1 MPGLLATCNHSEE
14 GCLLDEAH
22 DHNLV
27 QHHHQHNQ
35 QQQIENQ
42 DLDKLGYNDTATPSV
57 HDQYSTLL
65 QSGSAARWKR
75 QQNSLNHNH
84 NLLREIGKREGDYN
98 GDSGRE
104 TAPAS
109 GSSGIGSGSGTEIRQ
124 KTMEEVH
131 GVDVS
136 WLHHPG
142 QNKNGERK
150 PVPTRPAQAPVA
162 SSSPAMQ
169 QQIGRKAVPSSSPQS
184 QQQSGNGN
192 GNTNAP
198 ARSAPQ
204 PPPTQHEH
212 HHRHH
217 TAPGFVTP
225 PALSPA
231 ATAKNNVAPAAP
243 STPSPSATT
252 TAAAGAKPPTKR
264 PGMLG
269 RSSSQRTAGKDG
281 GEDGK
286 TGGRRS
292 SWMNSLSSK
301 FSSSNSTQQL
311 QQGQQGGVGTEQRPG
326 PQPSQ
331 QQLQAQGPPG
341 SAAQSLSAVP
351 STLVTHH
358 EEAEE
363 EEAALPAPV
372 NSGKKESSFFSS
384 LTRRLSSASTNT
396 VPKSQMAMGGVCE
409 RRVLNVDPNRQRCL
423 VPEMD
428 PSRLRRVSFCVDVE
442 IAGRPQYY
450 SEEDERDEGMKNKN
464 MKMKER
470 AEGAALK
477 RPQAVEEEKDRG
489 GDVDA
494 KAGSRAL
501 DIPAR
506 RGEGEIGGGASP
518 SIDGGSLDDRDGESA
533 SRKKEK
539 KMRSEAERKER
550 KEKRRRKAEESGA
563 VPVELSVAEEDE
575 QDAVAGG
582 GTPPKTVTGISG
594 NSLSRQT
601 SGNNNNAM
609 DTPPVISAIPDTPPV
624 DLMGAAPPPNQDKPT
639 TDPVRI
645 YRRCCQLRET
655 PILKRITEQLMSPT
669 CTLPSE
675 PGVVNCLDLTGSR
688 LQLADVTTLGDWLA
702 VVPVRVLKFEDADL
716 NDEGVR
722 CILAGLLAAK
732 RPQVSKRRS
741 VQPRHRQLA
750 QGGAVGGRHEERSG
764 VIEKLNLKCNARI
777 TRVGWKHIGLFVY
790 MCRSLKAVD
799 LSMNAFPETL
809 AVSAQLPV
817 VGAGAGAGGKVGATL
832 APTRS
837 ETRETD
843 AAEIFA
849 KCLAERVGGSRL
861 EELQVSE
868 CGFSAEQVRK
878 IVDGA
883 VMCGISR
890 LGLAGNHLDD
900 EGLGYVMGYF
910 RSGVCHGLDLGG
922 NDLHGRLGVVADA
935 IREGGKK
942 GGLPVWGLSLAGCN
956 LFSEDLRVLFPAL
969 AKLPDFRFID
979 LSHNRELCGRDNGT
993 VSLWRRYMGSFGEL
1007 KRIHLADVGMS
1018 PKQAIALADCL
1029 PDGPR
1034 LAHLNVLENPMLSA
1048 LASAREEAGQEEA
1061 CAVYA
1066 SLMAAVRVSSTLI
1079 CIDID
1084 VPSADNSEVVKALA
1098 KQVVAY
1104 SLRNME
1110 QFAIAEATGHAVPNA
1125 MAKLTGPH
1133 GGERKVKEIT
1143 VPDVLMHLVG
1153 HVEGNSGPHDYD
1165 DPAPDED
1172 YIVGGTGVVKALQY
1186 VLGEKAEDLRRS
1198 SVPGTPHSTG
1208 AMTPRDG
1215 RPGSSAGFPPTE
1227 EQRGKA
1233 KAMSKNLLESAR
1245 KIRQRLQPALIKE
1258 ATAGDEL
1265 SYRRLLFLDQTL
1277 ESMVSRFE
1285 EEYPETRLSSAG
1297 SAALG
1302 APSYPSRG
1310 SSMAPSDG
1318 KTDLSINTQLTE
1330 FTSTSVSDDE
1340 DDLDQAIRPPSAI
1353 SRHGSEVG
1361 LASRALSLEEGRLH
1375 RLGQHL
1381 RREVIDSPAT
1391 MTAPETERIKKLGEK
1406 LEAISG
1412 AELKNVVENEGW
1424 ESILRRVGGN
1434 YDDLRA
1440 LQEQDPE
1447 GFEQFKESQRLAR
1460 MNMRAER

>member
-1 MPGLLATCNHSEE
+1 
-14 GCLLDEAH
+14 
-22 DHNLV
+22 
-27 QHHHQHNQ
+27 
-35 QQQIENQ
+35 
-42 DLDKLGYNDTATPSV
+42 
-57 HDQYSTLL
+57 
-65 QSGSAARWKR
+65 
-75 QQNSLNHNH
+75 
-84 NLLREIGKREGDYN
+84 
-98 GDSGRE
+98 
-104 TAPAS
+104 
-109 GSSGIGSGSGTEIRQ
+109 
-124 KTMEEVH
+124 MEEVH

-150 PVPTRPAQAPVA
+150 PVPARPAAPA
-162 SSSPAMQ
+162 STGSK
-169 QQIGRKAVPSSSPQS
+169 QQIERKAVPSSNLQS
-184 QQQSGNGN
+184 QRQSGNGN
-192 GNTNAP
+192 GNAA
-198 ARSAPQ
+198 ARTPAPQ
-204 PPPTQHEH
+204 PPQPQHEH

-252 TAAAGAKPPTKR
+252 ASKPQTKR

-311 QQGQQGGVGTEQRPG
+311 QTTPEQQQQQRPG

-331 QQLQAQGPPG
+331 QQQVQT
-341 SAAQSLSAVP
+341 SATQSLSTVP

-363 EEAALPAPV
+363 EAEAYPTPPV
-372 NSGKKESSFFSS
+372 SSGKKESSFFSS

-409 RRVLNVDPNRQRCL
+409 RRVLNIDPNRQRCL

-450 SEEDERDEGMKNKN
+450 SEEDERDDGVKRKD

-494 KAGSRAL
+494 KAGSRGL
-501 DIPAR
+501 DIPAK
-506 RGEGEIGGGASP
+506 RGEGESGGGASP
-518 SIDGGSLDDRDGESA
+518 QGSLDDREGGESA

-575 QDAVAGG
+575 QDAVAGD
-582 GTPPKTVTGISG
+582 GTPPKTGISG

-601 SGNNNNAM
+601 SGNTNNAM
-609 DTPPVISAIPDTPPV
+609 DTPPVISAISDAPPV
-624 DLMGAAPPPNQDKPT
+624 DLMGAAPPKQDKPT

-732 RPQVSKRRS
+732 RPMVSKRRS

-764 VIEKLNLKCNARI
+764 VIEKLNLKHNPRI

-799 LSMNAFPETL
+799 LSMNSFPETL
-809 AVSAQLPV
+809 AVSALHPV
-817 VGAGAGAGGKVGATL
+817 VGSAGGKVGATL

-900 EGLGYVMGYF
+900 EGLGYVMRYF

-922 NDLHGRLGVVADA
+922 NDMHGRLQMVADA

-993 VSLWRRYMGSFGEL
+993 VSLFRRYMGSFREL

-1110 QFAIAEATGHAVPNA
+1110 QFAIAEATGHAIPNA

-1153 HVEGNSGPHDYD
+1153 HVEGSSGPHDYD

-1310 SSMAPSDG
+1310 SSMTPSDG

-1381 RREVIDSPAT
+1381 RREVIDSPAA

-1460 MNMRAER
+1460 MNMRAES

>member
-1 MPGLLATCNHSEE
+1 
-14 GCLLDEAH
+14 
-22 DHNLV
+22 
-27 QHHHQHNQ
+27 
-35 QQQIENQ
+35 
-42 DLDKLGYNDTATPSV
+42 
-57 HDQYSTLL
+57 
-65 QSGSAARWKR
+65 
-75 QQNSLNHNH
+75 
-84 NLLREIGKREGDYN
+84 
-98 GDSGRE
+98 
-104 TAPAS
+104 
-109 GSSGIGSGSGTEIRQ
+109 
-124 KTMEEVH
+124 MEEVH

-150 PVPTRPAQAPVA
+150 PVPTRPAP
-162 SSSPAMQ
+162 PANTGSK
-169 QQIGRKAVPSSSPQS
+169 QQIERKAVPSSSSNSQS

-192 GNTNAP
+192 AA
-198 ARSAPQ
+198 ARTPAPQ
-204 PPPTQHEH
+204 PPQPQHEH

-243 STPSPSATT
+243 STPSPSAAT
-252 TAAAGAKPPTKR
+252 TASKPQTKR

-301 FSSSNSTQQL
+301 FSSSNSTQQPQTTPE
-311 QQGQQGGVGTEQRPG
+311 QQQQQRPG
-326 PQPSQ
+326 PLPSQ
-331 QQLQAQGPPG
+331 QQQVQGQLG
-341 SAAQSLSAVP
+341 SATQSLSTVP

-363 EEAALPAPV
+363 EAEAYPTPPV

-409 RRVLNVDPNRQRCL
+409 RRVLNIDPNRQRCL

-450 SEEDERDEGMKNKN
+450 SEEDERDDGVKRKD

-494 KAGSRAL
+494 KAGSRGL

-506 RGEGEIGGGASP
+506 RGEGEVGGASP
-518 SIDGGSLDDRDGESA
+518 QESLDDRDGGESA

-575 QDAVAGG
+575 QDAVAGS
-582 GTPPKTVTGISG
+582 GTPPKTGISG

-609 DTPPVISAIPDTPPV
+609 DTPPVISAISD
-624 DLMGAAPPPNQDKPT
+624 APPMSMDLGGAVPPKQDKPT

-732 RPQVSKRRS
+732 RPMVSKRRS

-764 VIEKLNLKCNARI
+764 VIEKLNLKHNPRI

-799 LSMNAFPETL
+799 LSMNLFPETL
-809 AVSAQLPV
+809 AVSALHPV
-817 VGAGAGAGGKVGATL
+817 IGSAGGKVGATL

-900 EGLGYVMGYF
+900 EGL
-910 RSGVCHGLDLGG
+910 
-922 NDLHGRLGVVADA
+922 
-935 IREGGKK
+935 
-942 GGLPVWGLSLAGCN
+942 
-956 LFSEDLRVLFPAL
+956 
-969 AKLPDFRFID
+969 
-979 LSHNRELCGRDNGT
+979 
-993 VSLWRRYMGSFGEL
+993 GEL

-1153 HVEGNSGPHDYD
+1153 HVEGSSGPHDYD

-1310 SSMAPSDG
+1310 SSMTPSDG

>member
-1 MPGLLATCNHSEE
+1 
-14 GCLLDEAH
+14 
-22 DHNLV
+22 
-27 QHHHQHNQ
+27 
-35 QQQIENQ
+35 
-42 DLDKLGYNDTATPSV
+42 
-57 HDQYSTLL
+57 
-65 QSGSAARWKR
+65 
-75 QQNSLNHNH
+75 
-84 NLLREIGKREGDYN
+84 
-98 GDSGRE
+98 
-104 TAPAS
+104 
-109 GSSGIGSGSGTEIRQ
+109 
-124 KTMEEVH
+124 MEEVH

-150 PVPTRPAQAPVA
+150 SVPTRPAAP
-162 SSSPAMQ
+162 SSTRSK
-169 QQIGRKAVPSSSPQS
+169 QQIERKAVPSSSSNSQS

-192 GNTNAP
+192 AA
-198 ARSAPQ
+198 ARTPAPQ
-204 PPPTQHEH
+204 PPQPQHEH

-243 STPSPSATT
+243 STPSPSAA
-252 TAAAGAKPPTKR
+252 TASKPPTKR

-311 QQGQQGGVGTEQRPG
+311 QTTPEQQQQQQRPG
-326 PQPSQ
+326 PLPSQ
-331 QQLQAQGPPG
+331 QQQTPT
-341 SAAQSLSAVP
+341 SATQSSSTVP

-363 EEAALPAPV
+363 EAEAYPTPPV
-372 NSGKKESSFFSS
+372 SSGKKESSFFSS

-450 SEEDERDEGMKNKN
+450 SEEDERDEGVKNKN

-506 RGEGEIGGGASP
+506 RGEGESGGGASP
-518 SIDGGSLDDRDGESA
+518 QGSLDDREGGESA

-575 QDAVAGG
+575 QDAVAGS

-609 DTPPVISAIPDTPPV
+609 DTPPVISAISD
-624 DLMGAAPPPNQDKPT
+624 APPTVDFGGTVPPKQDKPT

-764 VIEKLNLKCNARI
+764 VIEKLNLKHNPRI

-799 LSMNAFPETL
+799 LSMNLFPETL
-809 AVSAQLPV
+809 AVSALHPV
-817 VGAGAGAGGKVGATL
+817 IGTAGAGGKVGATL

-900 EGLGYVMGYF
+900 EGLG
-910 RSGVCHGLDLGG
+910 
-922 NDLHGRLGVVADA
+922 
-935 IREGGKK
+935 
-942 GGLPVWGLSLAGCN
+942 
-956 LFSEDLRVLFPAL
+956 
-969 AKLPDFRFID
+969 FID

-993 VSLWRRYMGSFGEL
+993 VSLFRRCMGSFREL

-1153 HVEGNSGPHDYD
+1153 HVEGSSGPHDYD

-1265 SYRRLLFLDQTL
+1265 SYRRLLFLDQSL

-1310 SSMAPSDG
+1310 SSMTPSDG

-1330 FTSTSVSDDE
+1330 FTSNSVSDDE

-1381 RREVIDSPAT
+1381 RREVIDSPAA

>member
-14 GCLLDEAH
+14 GCLLDSAH

-27 QHHHQHNQ
+27 QHHHQQNQ
-35 QQQIENQ
+35 NQNQNQ
-42 DLDKLGYNDTATPSV
+42 DLGYNDTATPSV

-84 NLLREIGKREGDYN
+84 NLLRENGKLGEGDYSN
-98 GDSGRE
+98 LNSNNSTGG
-104 TAPAS
+104 
-109 GSSGIGSGSGTEIRQ
+109 GLSSAAATIGSGSEIRQ

-150 PVPTRPAQAPVA
+150 PVPSRPAQAPAPA
-162 SSSPAMQ
+162 SSGPAMQ
-169 QQIGRKAVPSSSPQS
+169 QQIGRKAVPSSNSQSQS
-184 QQQSGNGN
+184 QQQSGNGY
-192 GNTNAP
+192 AP
-198 ARSAPQ
+198 GRTAPQ

-243 STPSPSATT
+243 STPSPSAAT
-252 TAAAGAKPPTKR
+252 TAGAGAKPPTKR

-269 RSSSQRTAGKDG
+269 RSSSQRTAGKDS
-281 GEDGK
+281 EDGK

-311 QQGQQGGVGTEQRPG
+311 QTTPEQQQRPG

-331 QQLQAQGPPG
+331 QQPPA
-341 SAAQSLSAVP
+341 SAAQSLSTVP

-363 EEAALPAPV
+363 EAESYPPPTA
-372 NSGKKESSFFSS
+372 NTGKKESSFFSS

-506 RGEGEIGGGASP
+506 RGEGEVGGGGSLGME
-518 SIDGGSLDDRDGESA
+518 GGSLDDRDGESA

-575 QDAVAGG
+575 DGSA
-582 GTPPKTVTGISG
+582 TPPKTVTGISG

-601 SGNNNNAM
+601 SGNANNNAM
-609 DTPPVISAIPDTPPV
+609 DTPPVISAISDAPPMSM
-624 DLMGAAPPPNQDKPT
+624 DLGGAAPPKQDKPT

-732 RPQVSKRRS
+732 RPMVSKRRS

-764 VIEKLNLKCNARI
+764 VIEKLNLKHNPRI

-809 AVSAQLPV
+809 AVSAVHPV
-817 VGAGAGAGGKVGATL
+817 IGSAGAGAGGKVGATL

-922 NDLHGRLGVVADA
+922 NDMHGRLQMVADA

-956 LFSEDLRVLFPAL
+956 LHSEDLRVLFPAL

-993 VSLWRRYMGSFGEL
+993 VSLFRRYMGSFREL

-1066 SLMAAVRVSSTLI
+1066 SLMAAVRV
-1079 CIDID
+1079 
-1084 VPSADNSEVVKALA
+1084 PSADNSEVVKALA

-1110 QFAIAEATGHAVPNA
+1110 QFAIAEATGHAIPNA

-1215 RPGSSAGFPPTE
+1215 RPESSAGFPLTE

-1310 SSMAPSDG
+1310 SSMTPSDG

-1381 RREVIDSPAT
+1381 RREVIDSPAA

>member
-1 MPGLLATCNHSEE
+1 
-14 GCLLDEAH
+14 
-22 DHNLV
+22 
-27 QHHHQHNQ
+27 
-35 QQQIENQ
+35 
-42 DLDKLGYNDTATPSV
+42 
-57 HDQYSTLL
+57 
-65 QSGSAARWKR
+65 
-75 QQNSLNHNH
+75 
-84 NLLREIGKREGDYN
+84 
-98 GDSGRE
+98 
-104 TAPAS
+104 
-109 GSSGIGSGSGTEIRQ
+109 
-124 KTMEEVH
+124 MEEVH

-150 PVPTRPAQAPVA
+150 AVPTRAAAPATTP
-162 SSSPAMQ
+162 SK
-169 QQIGRKAVPSSSPQS
+169 QQIERKAVPTSSNSLS
-184 QQQSGNGN
+184 QQSGNGN
-192 GNTNAP
+192 GNGNAP

-243 STPSPSATT
+243 STPSPSA
-252 TAAAGAKPPTKR
+252 AASASKPQTKR

-311 QQGQQGGVGTEQRPG
+311 PTTPEQLQQRPG

-331 QQLQAQGPPG
+331 QQQVQT
-341 SAAQSLSAVP
+341 SATQSLSTVP

-363 EEAALPAPV
+363 EAEAYPTPPV

-409 RRVLNVDPNRQRCL
+409 RRVLNIDPNRQRCL

-494 KAGSRAL
+494 KAGSRGL

-506 RGEGEIGGGASP
+506 NRGEGEVGGGAS
-518 SIDGGSLDDRDGESA
+518 SLGMEGGSLDDRDGGESA

-575 QDAVAGG
+575 QDAVGG
-582 GTPPKTVTGISG
+582 SATPPKTATGISG

-609 DTPPVISAIPDTPPV
+609 DTPPVISAIPDTPPMSM
-624 DLMGAAPPPNQDKPT
+624 DSGGAAPPKQDKPT

-732 RPQVSKRRS
+732 RPMVSKRRS

-764 VIEKLNLKCNARI
+764 VIEKLNLKHNPRI

-799 LSMNAFPETL
+799 LSMNLFPETL
-809 AVSAQLPV
+809 AVSAVHPQ
-817 VGAGAGAGGKVGATL
+817 VGAGAAGGKVGATL
-832 APTRS
+832 APSRS
-837 ETRETD
+837 VETRETD

-890 LGLAGNHLDD
+890 LGLAGNGLDD
-900 EGLGYVMGYF
+900 EGLGYVMRYF

-922 NDLHGRLGVVADA
+922 NDLHGRLGLVADA

-993 VSLWRRYMGSFGEL
+993 VSLWRRYMGSFREL

-1391 MTAPETERIKKLGEK
+1391 MTAPETERIKRLGEK

>member
-27 QHHHQHNQ
+27 QHHHQLHNQ
-35 QQQIENQ
+35 QNQNQNQ
-42 DLDKLGYNDTATPSV
+42 DLDKLGYNDSATPSV

-84 NLLREIGKREGDYN
+84 NLLRENGKLGGEGDYSN
-98 GDSGRE
+98 SNSNDSTSG
-104 TAPAS
+104 
-109 GSSGIGSGSGTEIRQ
+109 GSSSAAATSGSGSEIRQ

-150 PVPTRPAQAPVA
+150 AVPSRPAQAPA
-162 SSSPAMQ
+162 STPSK
-169 QQIGRKAVPSSSPQS
+169 QQIERKAVPAPNSQS
-184 QQQSGNGN
+184 LSQQSGNGN
-192 GNTNAP
+192 GNSNAP

-243 STPSPSATT
+243 STPSPSTAT
-252 TAAAGAKPPTKR
+252 AAGAKPQTKR

-269 RSSSQRTAGKDG
+269 RSSSQRTAGKDS
-281 GEDGK
+281 EDGK

-311 QQGQQGGVGTEQRPG
+311 QTTSEQQQQQRPG
-326 PQPSQ
+326 VQPSQ
-331 QQLQAQGPPG
+331 QQQPLA
-341 SAAQSLSAVP
+341 SATQSLSAVP

-409 RRVLNVDPNRQRCL
+409 RRVLNIDPNRQRCL

-477 RPQAVEEEKDRG
+477 RPQAVEDEKDRG

-494 KAGSRAL
+494 KAGSQGRGL

-506 RGEGEIGGGASP
+506 RGEGEVGGGGSP
-518 SIDGGSLDDRDGESA
+518 GMEGGSLDDRDGESA

-575 QDAVAGG
+575 QDAVGG
-582 GTPPKTVTGISG
+582 SATPPKTGISG

-601 SGNNNNAM
+601 SGNANNNAM
-609 DTPPVISAIPDTPPV
+609 DTPPVISAISDTPPMSM
-624 DLMGAAPPPNQDKPT
+624 DSGGAALPKQDKPT

-741 VQPRHRQLA
+741 VQPRHRELGS
-750 QGGAVGGRHEERSG
+750 GGGVRGANRHEERSG
-764 VIEKLNLKCNARI
+764 VIEKLNLKHNPRI

-799 LSMNAFPETL
+799 LSMNLFPETL
-809 AVSAQLPV
+809 AVSAVHPV
-817 VGAGAGAGGKVGATL
+817 IGSAGGKVGATL

-900 EGLGYVMGYF
+900 EGLGYVMRYF

-1381 RREVIDSPAT
+1381 RREVIDSPAA

>member
-1 MPGLLATCNHSEE
+1 
-14 GCLLDEAH
+14 
-22 DHNLV
+22 
-27 QHHHQHNQ
+27 
-35 QQQIENQ
+35 
-42 DLDKLGYNDTATPSV
+42 
-57 HDQYSTLL
+57 
-65 QSGSAARWKR
+65 
-75 QQNSLNHNH
+75 
-84 NLLREIGKREGDYN
+84 
-98 GDSGRE
+98 
-104 TAPAS
+104 
-109 GSSGIGSGSGTEIRQ
+109 
-124 KTMEEVH
+124 MEEVH

-150 PVPTRPAQAPVA
+150 PVPARPAP
-162 SSSPAMQ
+162 PANTGSK
-169 QQIGRKAVPSSSPQS
+169 QQIERKAVPSSSSNSQS

-192 GNTNAP
+192 AA
-198 ARSAPQ
+198 ARTPAPQ
-204 PPPTQHEH
+204 PPPGQHEH

-231 ATAKNNVAPAAP
+231 ATAKNNVAPGAP

-252 TAAAGAKPPTKR
+252 ASKPQTKR

-301 FSSSNSTQQL
+301 FSSSTSTQQPQTTPE
-311 QQGQQGGVGTEQRPG
+311 QQQQQRPG

-331 QQLQAQGPPG
+331 QQQVQT
-341 SAAQSLSAVP
+341 SATQSLSTVP

-363 EEAALPAPV
+363 EAEAYPTPPV
-372 NSGKKESSFFSS
+372 SSGKKESSFFSS

-409 RRVLNVDPNRQRCL
+409 RRVLNIDPNRQRCL

-450 SEEDERDEGMKNKN
+450 SEEDERDDGVKRKD

-506 RGEGEIGGGASP
+506 RGESEGGGGASP
-518 SIDGGSLDDRDGESA
+518 QGSLDDRDGGESA

-550 KEKRRRKAEESGA
+550 KERRRRKAEESGA

-575 QDAVAGG
+575 QDAVAGSA
-582 GTPPKTVTGISG
+582 TPPKTGISG

-609 DTPPVISAIPDTPPV
+609 DTPPVISAISD
-624 DLMGAAPPPNQDKPT
+624 APPTVDFGGTVPPKQDKPT

-732 RPQVSKRRS
+732 RPQASKRRS

-764 VIEKLNLKCNARI
+764 VIEKLNLKHNPRI

-809 AVSAQLPV
+809 AVSALHPV
-817 VGAGAGAGGKVGATL
+817 IGSAGAAGGKVGATL

-900 EGLGYVMGYF
+900 EGLGYVMRYF

-922 NDLHGRLGVVADA
+922 NDMHGRLQMVADA

-993 VSLWRRYMGSFGEL
+993 VSLFRRYMGSFREL

-1034 LAHLNVLENPMLSA
+1034 LAHLNVLENPQLSA

-1153 HVEGNSGPHDYD
+1153 HVEGSSGPHDYD

-1310 SSMAPSDG
+1310 SSMTPSDG

>member
-1 MPGLLATCNHSEE
+1 MPGLLATCNHSEEE

-22 DHNLV
+22 DHNLR
-27 QHHHQHNQ
+27 HHHHPQSQQNQ
-35 QQQIENQ
+35 NQ
-42 DLDKLGYNDTATPSV
+42 DLDKLGYNDTARPSV

-84 NLLREIGKREGDYN
+84 NLLRENGTLGREGDYSN
-98 GDSGRE
+98 SNSNNSTGGGFSSA
-104 TAPAS
+104 TAT
-109 GSSGIGSGSGTEIRQ
+109 IGSGSEIRQ

-150 PVPTRPAQAPVA
+150 PVPTRPAAPA
-162 SSSPAMQ
+162 TTPSK
-169 QQIGRKAVPSSSPQS
+169 QQIERKAVPSSNPPSQS

-192 GNTNAP
+192 TNTNAP

-243 STPSPSATT
+243 STPFPSAAT
-252 TAAAGAKPPTKR
+252 TAGAGAKPPTKR

-311 QQGQQGGVGTEQRPG
+311 PTTPEQLQQRPG
-326 PQPSQ
+326 PQLAQ
-331 QQLQAQGPPG
+331 QAQNAMSG
-341 SAAQSLSAVP
+341 SSSATQSLSAVP

-363 EEAALPAPV
+363 EAEAYPAPV

-409 RRVLNVDPNRQRCL
+409 RRVLNIDPNRQRCL

-494 KAGSRAL
+494 KAGSRGL

-506 RGEGEIGGGASP
+506 RWEGEVGGGGSP
-518 SIDGGSLDDRDGESA
+518 GMEGGSLDDRDGGESA

-563 VPVELSVAEEDE
+563 VPVELSVAEEED
-575 QDAVAGG
+575 DAVAGS

-601 SGNNNNAM
+601 SSGNANNNAM

-624 DLMGAAPPPNQDKPT
+624 GINMGATPPKQDKPT

-732 RPQVSKRRS
+732 RPVVSKRRS

-764 VIEKLNLKCNARI
+764 VIEKLNLKHNPRI

-799 LSMNAFPETL
+799 LSMNLFPETL
-809 AVSAQLPV
+809 AVSAQLSV

-900 EGLGYVMGYF
+900 EGLGYVMRYF

-922 NDLHGRLGVVADA
+922 NDLHGRLGLVADA

-1066 SLMAAVRVSSTLI
+1066 SLMAA
-1079 CIDID
+1079 

-1381 RREVIDSPAT
+1381 RREVIDSPAA